1 MNEIF
6 AIDPTSP
13 EDYKDFSAMLKNFGL
28 SNGRFIAKYPNDW
41 LPMLLAHSESL
52 KGLDQTRFKRLLELH
67 SDAILEIDAEYR
79 RTKPW
84 INNALEML
92 PIKIRKTL
100 ILSPSPPPPG
110 IKSLQDFLWGNE
122 SEITNSI
129 GDHIPMTIESYCNT
143 IRPLLKL
150 STEVHMVDQFFN
162 LRNGLNKDIEKF
174 NFLSILLK
182 EADQSKHCEY
192 FKIHF
197 LRENG
202 ISDSTQSA
210 QIVNDLEEI
219 IDTQKLVNVQPD
231 FTLNDKNKMK
241 HGRYI
246 FSIKGGLQ
254 FDYGFDIF
262 GPKKTNHVHWLSH
275 PELLPIQKLYGL

>member
-13 EDYKDFSAMLKNFGL
+13 EDYKDFSGMLKSFGL
-28 SNGRFIAKYPNDW
+28 SNGRFIAKYPIDW
-41 LPMLLAHSESL
+41 ITMLLAHSESL
-52 KGLDQTRFKRLLELH
+52 KGLDQTRFKRLLEVH

-84 INNALEML
+84 INNALDIL
-92 PIKIRKTL
+92 PIKIKKTL
-100 ILSPSPPPPG
+100 ILSPSPPPAG

-122 SEITNSI
+122 SEVNDSI

-162 LRNGLNKDIEKF
+162 LRNGLNKDIDKF
-174 NFLSILLK
+174 NLLSILLK

-197 LRENG
+197 LRKTG
-202 ISDSTQSA
+202 VSDKVQSD

-254 FDYGFDIF
+254 FDYGFDIS
-262 GPKKTNHVHWLSH
+262 GSKKTNHVHWLSQ

>member
-13 EDYKDFSAMLKNFGL
+13 EDYKDFSAMLKSFGP

-67 SDAILEIDAEYR
+67 NDAILEIDADYR

-84 INNALEML
+84 ITNALEVL
-92 PIKIRKTL
+92 TLKINKSL
-100 ILSPSPPPPG
+100 ILAPSPPPNG
-110 IKSLQDFLWGNE
+110 IKSLQDFLWDNE
-122 SEITNSI
+122 SKTTSSV
-129 GDHIPMTIESYCNT
+129 GDHIPMTIESYCKA
-143 IRPLLKL
+143 IKPLLKI

-162 LRNGLNKDIEKF
+162 LRDGLNKNIEKF
-174 NFLSILLK
+174 NLLSTILK
-182 EADQSKHCEY
+182 EADQSKRCEY

-197 LRENG
+197 LRKSG
-202 ISDSTQSA
+202 VSDTAQSA
-210 QIVNDLEEI
+210 QIVRDLEEI

-231 FTLNDKNKMK
+231 FTLNDKNKMI
-241 HGRYI
+241 HGRYV
-246 FSIKGGLQ
+246 FSIKGGIQ

-262 GPKKTNHVHWLSH
+262 GPKKTNHVHWLSQ
-275 PELLPIQKLYGL
+275 PELLPLQKMYGL

>member
-1 MNEIF
+1 
-6 AIDPTSP
+6 
-13 EDYKDFSAMLKNFGL
+13 MLKSFGL
-28 SNGRFIAKYPNDW
+28 SNGRFIAKYPIDW

-52 KGLDQTRFKRLLELH
+52 KGLDQTRFKRLLEVH

-84 INNALEML
+84 INNALDIL
-92 PIKIRKTL
+92 PIKIKKTL

-122 SEITNSI
+122 SEVNDSI

-162 LRNGLNKDIEKF
+162 LRNGLNKDIDKF
-174 NFLSILLK
+174 NLLSTLLK
-182 EADQSKHCEY
+182 EADQSNHCEY

-197 LRENG
+197 LRKNG
-202 ISDSTQSA
+202 VSDKVQSD

-254 FDYGFDIF
+254 FDYGFDIS
-262 GPKKTNHVHWLSH
+262 GSKKTNHVHWLSQ

>member
-1 MNEIF
+1 MNEVF

-13 EDYKDFSAMLKNFGL
+13 EDYKDFSGMLKSFGL
-28 SNGRFIAKYPNDW
+28 SNGRFIAKYPIDW
-41 LPMLLAHSESL
+41 ITMLLAHSESL
-52 KGLDQTRFKRLLELH
+52 KGLDQTRFKRLLEVH

-84 INNALEML
+84 INNALDIL
-92 PIKIRKTL
+92 PIKIKKTL
-100 ILSPSPPPPG
+100 ILSPSPPPAG

-122 SEITNSI
+122 SEVNNSI
-129 GDHIPMTIESYCNT
+129 GGHIPMTIESYSNT

-162 LRNGLNKDIEKF
+162 LRNGLNKDIDKF
-174 NFLSILLK
+174 NLLSTLLK
-182 EADQSKHCEY
+182 EADQSNHCEY

-197 LRENG
+197 LRKNG
-202 ISDSTQSA
+202 VSDKVQSD

-262 GPKKTNHVHWLSH
+262 GSKKTNHVHWLSQ